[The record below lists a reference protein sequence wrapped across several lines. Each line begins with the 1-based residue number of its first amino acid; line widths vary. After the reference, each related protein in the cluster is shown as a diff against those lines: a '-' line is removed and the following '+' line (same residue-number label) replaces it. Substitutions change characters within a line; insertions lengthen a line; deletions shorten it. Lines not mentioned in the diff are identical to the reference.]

1 MKISVAILIS
11 GDGSNM
17 VELVKSMDNEH
28 PAFPS
33 VVISNQKNAKG
44 LLKAHDLGV
53 PTKILDTKYLK
64 NIGLDF
70 ETELIKTLQEYN
82 VKVICLAGFMKILS
96 KKIVDKFKDRI
107 LNIHPSLLP
116 KYRGLN
122 THARVLASNDTVAGC
137 SVHLVTPKLDE
148 GPVLAQT
155 KVKIKKNETVKSL
168 AAKVL
173 AAEHILYPKV
183 LFNFSNQIKKSIK
196 ADDRK

>member
-33 VVISNQKNAKG
+33 VVISNRKNAKG

-64 NIGLDF
+64 NIGLEF

-116 KYRGLN
+116 KYKGLN
-122 THARVLASNDTVAGC
+122 THARVLASKDTVAGC
-137 SVHLVTPKLDE
+137 SVHLVTEEMDG

-155 KVKIKKNETVKSL
+155 KVKIKANDTVESL
-168 AAKVL
+168 TSRVL
-173 AAEHILYPKV
+173 IEEHLLYPRV
-183 LFNFSNQIKKSIK
+183 LLNFSNQIRKSIQEK
-196 ADDRK
+196 NCK

>member
-44 LLKAHDLGV
+44 LLKAHDLGI

-96 KKIVDKFKDRI
+96 KEIIHKFKDRI

>member
-33 VVISNQKNAKG
+33 VVISNRKNAKG
-44 LLKAHDLGV
+44 LVKAHDLGV

-64 NIGLDF
+64 NIGLEF

-137 SVHLVTPKLDE
+137 SVHLVTPELDE

-183 LFNFSNQIKKSIK
+183 LFDFSNQIRKSIK

>member
-28 PAFPS
+28 PAFTS
-33 VVISNQKNAKG
+33 VVISNRKNAKG

-70 ETELIKTLQEYN
+70 ETELIKTLREYN
-82 VKVICLAGFMKILS
+82 VKVICLAGFMQILS
-96 KKIVDKFKDRI
+96 KKIIDNFKDRI

-116 KYRGLN
+116 RYRGLN

-137 SVHLVTPKLDE
+137 SVHLVTPELDE

-155 KVKIKKNETVKSL
+155 KVEITKNETVKSL

-183 LFNFSNQIKKSIK
+183 LLNFSNQLRKSIEAYGCK
-196 ADDRK
+196 

>member
-33 VVISNQKNAKG
+33 VVISNRKNAKG

-64 NIGLDF
+64 NIGLEF

-137 SVHLVTPKLDE
+137 SVHLVTPELDE

-155 KVKIKKNETVKSL
+155 KVKIKKK
-168 AAKVL
+168 
-173 AAEHILYPKV
+173 
-183 LFNFSNQIKKSIK
+183 
-196 ADDRK
+196 